1 MSPNTRPDQRYTGLD
16 SAHVLYP
23 CCVDS
28 SLFNTIKSP
37 FPVTGGAWGWLLS
50 VYANWAG
57 GMTGLCAYGLGGQ
70 TEANTEMGL
79 DPSCA

>member
-1 MSPNTRPDQRYTGLD
+1 M
-16 SAHVLYP
+16 
-23 CCVDS
+23 
-28 SLFNTIKSP
+28 
-37 FPVTGGAWGWLLS
+37 TGGAWGWLLS